1 MVTHFQID
9 RCSNESKSFRLK
21 VLERGGELLL
31 PVSEE
36 LKNRLQ
42 TLNRSLREAYPAAAF
57 DRRMIRQRL
66 SDIGT
71 FYPIEKWKTIEMKEW
86 LQGQILVGVD
96 GSVNSIRGAQMRTL
110 SVFQALAK
118 GTDGGEKWAADVY
131 TPLLESDVQLEEGQ
145 AAREANKRGT
155 LLSCLEMKVAVE
167 AIGAWKPKAVMMDGS
182 LLHYHIDDVVGW
194 ERLAEAARE
203 GGVLLVGVS
212 EEIGTRGLAQKL
224 FPEYPAWSDRDLLYG
239 ALHVGEA
246 YEWRGWGPAGS
257 QMWRIAFRS
266 SKNPQPIGLDGL
278 ESQLELRF
286 ELVKLVYALTPTQ
299 GRGIPYWLDIV
310 DNQVRV
316 TDPLVQTMVEQYI
329 DPDLR
334 HRLFVL
340 KRSDRMI

>member
-1 MVTHFQID
+1 MLA
-9 RCSNESKSFRLK
+9 K
-21 VLERGGELLL
+21 GGEPLL

-36 LKNRLQ
+36 LKHRLQ
-42 TLNRSLREAYPAAAF
+42 KLNQSLRQAYPAAGF
-57 DRRMIRQRL
+57 DQQMIRQRL

-71 FYPIEKWKTIEMKEW
+71 FYPMEKWPTVEMKAW
-86 LQGQILVGVD
+86 LQDQILVGVD

-131 TPLLESDVQLEEGQ
+131 TPLLQLGIPLEEGQ
-145 AAREANKRGT
+145 AAREANQRGT
-155 LLSCLEMKVAVE
+155 LLSCLEMKVAME
-167 AIGAWKPKAVMMDGS
+167 AMAAWKPKVIMMDGS
-182 LLHYHIDDVVGW
+182 LLHYYIDDLAGW
-194 ERLAEAARE
+194 ERLAKRARE
-203 GGVLLVGVS
+203 GEVLLVGVS

-239 ALHVGEA
+239 ALRVGEA
-246 YEWRGWGPAGS
+246 YEWRGWGPAGG

-266 SKNPQPIGLDGL
+266 SQSPQPIGLDGL
-278 ESQLELRF
+278 EAQLEQRF
-286 ELVKLVYALTPTQ
+286 DLVKLVYTLTPAQ